1 MNNELKNIAR
11 IVYILLLNW
20 HLELIDMKY
29 KIFLKEILQFL
40 QSD

>member
-20 HLELIDMKY
+20 HELIDMKY
-29 KIFLKEILQFL
+29 KIFLKKILQFL